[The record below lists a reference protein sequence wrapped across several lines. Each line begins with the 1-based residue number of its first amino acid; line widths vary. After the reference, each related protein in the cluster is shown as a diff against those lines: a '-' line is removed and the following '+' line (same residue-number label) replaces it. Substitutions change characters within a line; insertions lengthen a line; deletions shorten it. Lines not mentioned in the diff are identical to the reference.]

1 LLIPSPHSLPRPSL
15 ALFLSP
21 GSTTSKTTTPFQK
34 QRVKARKKS
43 ISRRGRG
50 RRRRRQRGCCQFP
63 SSSETACEKDD
74 SGQSNRWIVLIFV
87 GWVSYVFGYDLTVG
101 IIDMISGSSRK
112 VAGQKGCD
120 TVFL

>member
-1 LLIPSPHSLPRPSL
+1 SPHSLPRPSL
-15 ALFLSP
+15 ALFLPP
-21 GSTTSKTTTPFQK
+21 GFTTSKTTAPFQK

-43 ISRRGRG
+43 VSRRGRG
-50 RRRRRQRGCCQFP
+50 RRRRKQRGCCQFP
-63 SSSETACEKDD
+63 SSSRTACEKDD
-74 SGQSNRWIVLIFV
+74 FGQSSRWIVLRFV
-87 GWVSYVFGYDLTVG
+87 GWVSYFFGYDLTVG

>member
-1 LLIPSPHSLPRPSL
+1 LIPSPHSLPRLSL

-21 GSTTSKTTTPFQK
+21 GFTTSKTTTPFQK

-50 RRRRRQRGCCQFP
+50 RRRRQRGCCQFP

-74 SGQSNRWIVLIFV
+74 SGQSNRWIVLRFV
-87 GWVSYVFGYDLTVG
+87 GWVSYLFGYDLTVG

>member
-1 LLIPSPHSLPRPSL
+1 PFPSLSPTSLSCSLPFTWFHHLKNHHP
-15 ALFLSP
+15 
-21 GSTTSKTTTPFQK
+21 PFQK

-50 RRRRRQRGCCQFP
+50 RRRRQKGCCQFP

-74 SGQSNRWIVLIFV
+74 SGQSNSWIVLRFA
-87 GWVSYVFGYDLTVG
+87 GWVSYFFGYDLTVG

>member
-1 LLIPSPHSLPRPSL
+1 IPSPHSLPRPSL

-21 GSTTSKTTTPFQK
+21 GFTTSKTTTPFQK
-34 QRVKARKKS
+34 QRVKGRKKS
-43 ISRRGRG
+43 VSRRGRG
-50 RRRRRQRGCCQFP
+50 RGRRRKQRGCCQFP
-63 SSSETACEKDD
+63 SSSRTACEKDD
-74 SGQSNRWIVLIFV
+74 SVHSSRWIVLRFV
-87 GWVSYVFGYDLTVG
+87 GWVSYFFFYDLTVG